1 MKNWECVVECL
12 EKNNKEMTLNEI
24 CDYIE
29 KHHKEKT
36 INGKTFSQTLK
47 TEIYRYCSQSRSYK
61 EDKEDIFYKI
71 ETTEGVKFGLNAWK
85 QYKIEKEEQEEIKQQ
100 EKRYREGGKKTVT
113 SEKTVRDS
121 RLRKDYIE
129 YLKNKQLI
137 KTTGF
142 GNASKGITATLPIK
156 NFALGLIRD
165 WLLKP
170 VTITKEE
177 GKEVVEYTVPN
188 LSFIKNRALLK
199 ELMLYNPAINV
210 DRIMSLCQLM
220 LYREEKMIL
229 YQGEPRRA
237 EKTIDASYLG
247 NDPFFTR
254 NYKQ

>member
-71 ETTEGVKFGLNAWK
+71 ETTEGVRFGLNAWK

-129 YLKNKQLI
+129 YLKNKQGGKIWCEICGQWEEIGEEMLQVHHLI
-137 KTTGF
+137 EINGYKEKNKEYSTFDDVIAICPNCHRLIHIF
-142 GNASKGITATLPIK
+142 GNIEDVKKIY
-156 NFALGLIRD
+156 N
-165 WLLKP
+165 
-170 VTITKEE
+170 KE
-177 GKEVVEYTVPN
+177 
-188 LSFIKNRALLK
+188 
-199 ELMLYNPAINV
+199 
-210 DRIMSLCQLM
+210 D
-220 LYREEKMIL
+220 
-229 YQGEPRRA
+229 
-237 EKTIDASYLG
+237 
-247 NDPFFTR
+247 
-254 NYKQ
+254 